1 MLIVT
6 DKAAIDA
13 AFAAK
18 TPRAFREVML
28 EIYPDATEDRNG
40 RFHAPHDGYECPITG
55 MTFRAGEFLP
65 MEENED
71 YIGSAMG
78 VVRKFPQGKDAVTG
92 EVYRWEGT
100 RAQNREVWS
109 LLIAQSKAF
118 DAANSDHIGSVG
130 SKVTLTVH
138 IGHIH
143 AYEGFYGLQYIHIMK
158 SGKDV
163 VIYKGAKKLAD
174 KGATIT
180 LTATVKEHGVRDDVK
195 QTVVQRPK
203 VLPTPKEVEVAKN
216 LTPRGRMVESL
227 SKLVKA
233 GRMSEEEAADTLA
246 QWDALP
252 KPDCMK
258 EE

>member
-18 TPRAFREVML
+18 TPRPFREVML

-55 MTFRAGEFLP
+55 MEFRAGEFLP

-78 VVRKFPQGKDAVTG
+78 VTRKFPQGKDAVTG

-100 RAQNREVWS
+100 RAQMREVWS

-118 DAANSDHIGSVG
+118 DAANSAHLGQVG
-130 SKVTLTVH
+130 TKITLTVT
-138 IGHIH
+138 ISHIH
-143 AYEGFYGLQYIHIMK
+143 AYEGFYGTQFIHIMK

-174 KGATIT
+174 KGATIA
-180 LTATVKEHGVRDDVK
+180 LTASVKEHGVRDDVK
-195 QTVVQRPK
+195 QTVIQRPK
-203 VLPTPKEVEVAKN
+203 VK
-216 LTPRGRMVESL
+216 
-227 SKLVKA
+227 
-233 GRMSEEEAADTLA
+233 EEA
-246 QWDALP
+246 
-252 KPDCMK
+252 K
-258 EE
+258 